1 MATQRFFLLG
11 STICTAAE
19 LVSDALC
26 PPPIK
31 VVVSGFNRMKP
42 AGASIHP
49 ARIKGSAVP
58 RDKQQPGGLV
68 VGLAP
73 LQH

>member
-1 MATQRFFLLG
+1 MYGGRARIG
-11 STICTAAE
+11 CIVPSTNT
-19 LVSDALC
+19 
-26 PPPIK
+26 

-42 AGASIHP
+42 ADASIHA